1 MISIRVVS
9 RAGEA
14 LAAPVSASFGDAG
27 GDIGRAV
34 DCVLVL
40 ADPERRI
47 SRRHAR
53 VTFRAGRHFIRALGG
68 GLPTEVNGELLSPD
82 TEHELADGD
91 QIRIGPY
98 LLQADGAAASVE
110 TLMPPPSPAGL
121 RPSIFSDLLAD
132 EPAFSPAAP
141 AGPPVVHQAPPMS
154 TTAEVDLLLDD
165 VEPPVPE
172 DPVEALYA
180 GLGAPVPSQPSPEQM
195 KLIGALL
202 RAAVQ
207 GTLELLAARNIAK
220 RELGASPTLLQP
232 RENNPLKFSPD
243 ADVALFHL
251 LGPAQ
256 RGFVPA
262 LTALTDAFQDLRAHE
277 VAVLAGMRGALDEV
291 LARFD
296 PEALQQRLA
305 PKGLWDNL
313 LPATRKAS
321 LWDNY
326 VAHYQQM
333 LSEIEGDFDTLFG
346 RAFLKAYQ
354 AQLAL
359 LRAGE
364 DKG

>member
-1 MISIRVVS
+1 
-9 RAGEA
+9 
-14 LAAPVSASFGDAG
+14 
-27 GDIGRAV
+27 
-34 DCVLVL
+34 
-40 ADPERRI
+40 
-47 SRRHAR
+47 
-53 VTFRAGRHFIRALGG
+53 
-68 GLPTEVNGELLSPD
+68 VNGDLLSPD

-98 LLQADGAAASVE
+98 LLQADGTVPSAE
-110 TLMPPPSPAGL
+110 TLMPAPAPTGQ
-121 RPSIFSDLLAD
+121 RSSIFSDLLNDD
-132 EPAFSPAAP
+132 EPRFSPVAP
-141 AGPPVVHQAPPMS
+141 PEQPVLHSAPPM
-154 TTAEVDLLLDD
+154 TTTTEVDLLLDD
-165 VEPPVPE
+165 VEPPAPE
-172 DPVEALYA
+172 DPVQALYA
-180 GLGAPVPSQPSPEQM
+180 GLGAPVPPQPSPAQM

-296 PEALQQRLA
+296 PEALEQRLA

-354 AQLAL
+354 AQLAR
-359 LRAGE
+359 LRSGE
-364 DKG
+364 AEE